1 LWGDVIANFKIV
13 YKVKVKDSID
23 KLIARGEIVAESN
36 RQGIGELTVGERFD
50 INENNG
56 KRIIAWWEVKLDTTG
71 EI

>member
-1 LWGDVIANFKIV
+1 MWGDVIANFKIV

-36 RQGIGELTVGERFD
+36 RQGIGELTVGKRFD